1 MNLDEWQKVIN
12 INLTST
18 FLMSKF
24 AIKKMLK
31 NKSGKIVN
39 ITSVVGHTGNLGQAN
54 YTASKAGIVA
64 MSKSLAIEYAKKNIN
79 INCISPGFIQTA
91 MTDKIEEFIEN
102 ATNELGGNLD
112 GIINN
117 AGITQD
123 NLAIR
128 MSLEEW
134 QKVININLT
143 STFLLS
149 KFAIKKMLKNK
160 SGKIVNI
167 TSVVGHTGN
176 LGQANYTAS
185 KAGIVAMSKSLAI
198 EYAKKNININCI
210 SPGFIKT
217 AMTEKI
223 DEKFKEIIISKIPS
237 AKLGEPEDIANAVLF
252 LASNQS
258 NYINGETL
266 HVNGGMYMA

>member
-1 MNLDEWQKVIN
+1 MSNLEKKNIIVTGASGGIGNAIIKKLSESGANILASGTRIEKLEELKKNFESIKILKFDISQNEKIEEFIENATIELGGSLDGLVNNAGITQDNLAIRMSLEEWQKVIN

-31 NKSGKIVN
+31 NKSGKIIN

-64 MSKSLAIEYAKKNIN
+64 MSKSLAA
-79 INCISPGFIQTA
+79 
-91 MTDKIEEFIEN
+91 
-102 ATNELGGNLD
+102 
-112 GIINN
+112 
-117 AGITQD
+117 
-123 NLAIR
+123 
-128 MSLEEW
+128 
-134 QKVININLT
+134 
-143 STFLLS
+143 
-149 KFAIKKMLKNK
+149 
-160 SGKIVNI
+160 
-167 TSVVGHTGN
+167 
-176 LGQANYTAS
+176 
-185 KAGIVAMSKSLAI
+185 

-217 AMTEKI
+217 AMTDKI
-223 DEKFKEIIISKIPS
+223 DDKFKEVIISKIPS
-237 AKLGEPEDIANAVLF
+237 ARLGEPDDIANAVLF
-252 LASNQS
+252 LSSDQS

>member
-1 MNLDEWQKVIN
+1 MSNLEKKNIIVTGASGGIGNAIIKKLSDAGANILASGTRIEKLEELKKKFEKIKILKFDISQSDKIEEFIENATSELGGSLDGLINNAGITQDNLAIRMSLDEWQKVIN

-79 INCISPGFIQTA
+79 
-91 MTDKIEEFIEN
+91 
-102 ATNELGGNLD
+102 
-112 GIINN
+112 
-117 AGITQD
+117 
-123 NLAIR
+123 
-128 MSLEEW
+128 
-134 QKVININLT
+134 V
-143 STFLLS
+143 
-149 KFAIKKMLKNK
+149 
-160 SGKIVNI
+160 
-167 TSVVGHTGN
+167 
-176 LGQANYTAS
+176 
-185 KAGIVAMSKSLAI
+185 
-198 EYAKKNININCI
+198 NCI

-217 AMTEKI
+217 AMTDKI
-223 DEKFKEIIISKIPS
+223 DDKFKEVIVSKIPS
-237 AKLGEPEDIANAVLF
+237 ARLGEPDDIANAVLF
-252 LASNQS
+252 LSSEQS

-266 HVNGGMYMA
+266 HVNGGMYMAWQNSFLN

>member
-1 MNLDEWQKVIN
+1 MSNLEKKNIIVTGASGGIGNAIIKKLSEAGANILASGTRIEKLEELKKNFEDLKILKFDISQSDKIEEFIEKATNELGGSLDRIVNNAGITQDNLAIRMSLDEWQKVIN

-79 INCISPGFIQTA
+79 INCISPGFIKTA
-91 MTDKIEEFIEN
+91 MTDKI
-102 ATNELGGNLD
+102 D
-112 GIINN
+112 
-117 AGITQD
+117 D
-123 NLAIR
+123 
-128 MSLEEW
+128 
-134 QKVININLT
+134 
-143 STFLLS
+143 
-149 KFAIKKMLKNK
+149 
-160 SGKIVNI
+160 
-167 TSVVGHTGN
+167 
-176 LGQANYTAS
+176 
-185 KAGIVAMSKSLAI
+185 
-198 EYAKKNININCI
+198 
-210 SPGFIKT
+210 
-217 AMTEKI
+217 
-223 DEKFKEIIISKIPS
+223 KFKEVIISKIPS
-237 AKLGEPEDIANAVLF
+237 ARLGEPDDIANAVLF
-252 LASNQS
+252 LSSDQS